1 MWNGSIKCCLC
12 KVGGGCGEP
21 SIPASCSPQNCFYLT
36 SVVAIFTTWLFSGFN
51 CDLHVRLRWELEP
64 GVCLSLKGG
73 SLHPWRC
80 LKGLDVALGTTLMLG
95 LRLGWT
101 ISEVF
106 SNLTDSVALWWVCCV
121 AGVPACPAAG
131 CMSTVSFGVYIHFC
145 GPAWTKQ
152 IRGKPL
158 AKSALLIY

>member
-1 MWNGSIKCCLC
+1 M
-12 KVGGGCGEP
+12 GGGCGEP

-80 LKGLDVALGTTLMLG
+80 LESLDVALGTTLMLG

-106 SNLTDSVALWWVCCV
+106 SILTDLWLC
-121 AGVPACPAAG
+121 GG
-131 CMSTVSFGVYIHFC
+131 CAV
-145 GPAWTKQ
+145 WT
-152 IRGKPL
+152 GCL
-158 AKSALLIY
+158 HALLLAACQLCHLEFISTSVGLLGPSRSEENLWPRVLSSFIRALTS